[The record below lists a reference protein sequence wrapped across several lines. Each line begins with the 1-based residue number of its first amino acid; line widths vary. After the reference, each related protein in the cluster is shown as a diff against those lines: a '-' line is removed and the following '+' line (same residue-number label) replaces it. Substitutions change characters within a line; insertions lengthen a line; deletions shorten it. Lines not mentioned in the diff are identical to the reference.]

1 MDMMK
6 ISIKDWEQI
15 GRAPVLVF
23 ATVASADGE
32 TSDEE
37 LQSFA
42 MEWLPQLKRFSIGQ
56 TDLDRGVFQWALDEA
71 ASHWEVATKMDN
83 ERLLKELTAAVRL
96 MELRLPSNEVDA
108 WKRALLKLGV
118 DVARASG
125 GFLGLTSPVDSN
137 ERETLSKIRNI
148 LKVHAH

>member
-56 TDLDRGVFQWALDEA
+56 TDLDRGVF
-71 ASHWEVATKMDN
+71 
-83 ERLLKELTAAVRL
+83 
-96 MELRLPSNEVDA
+96 
-108 WKRALLKLGV
+108 
-118 DVARASG
+118 
-125 GFLGLTSPVDSN
+125 
-137 ERETLSKIRNI
+137 
-148 LKVHAH
+148 

>member
-1 MDMMK
+1 
-6 ISIKDWEQI
+6 
-15 GRAPVLVF
+15 
-23 ATVASADGE
+23 
-32 TSDEE
+32 
-37 LQSFA
+37 
-42 MEWLPQLKRFSIGQ
+42 
-56 TDLDRGVFQWALDEA
+56 
-71 ASHWEVATKMDN
+71 
-83 ERLLKELTAAVRL
+83 